1 MHAVTPSG
9 PHASAAEPEALL
21 AARVAGGD
29 AEAFGLLARGLAG
42 PALALASRVL
52 GDRALAEDAVQ
63 EALARL
69 WREAGRYDPG
79 RGAFGAWWRRML
91 LNCALD
97 GRRRLRPAAPLEAA
111 AHVADLAPGPEAA
124 AASSALARRLEEAMA
139 ALPPRQRAALAL
151 FHGEGH
157 SMAEIAAVL
166 ETTEKAVEGLLGRA
180 RADLRLRLAD
190 LADETG

>member
-9 PHASAAEPEALL
+9 PHARAAEPEALL

-29 AEAFGLLARGLAG
+29 AEAFGLLVRGLAG
-42 PALALASRVL
+42 PALALATRVL

-69 WREAGRYDPG
+69 WREAGRYDPA
-79 RGAFGAWWRRML
+79 RGAFGAWWRRVL

-111 AHVADLAPGPEAA
+111 AAVADPGPGPEAT
-124 AASSALARRLEEAMA
+124 AASSALGRRLQAAMA

-157 SMAEIAAVL
+157 SMAEIAAAL

>member
-1 MHAVTPSG
+1 MHAVTPTG
-9 PHASAAEPEALL
+9 LHARAAEPEALL
-21 AARVAGGD
+21 AARVAAGD
-29 AEAFGLLARGLAG
+29 AEAFRLLARGLAG
-42 PALALASRVL
+42 PGLALATRVL

-69 WREAGRYDPG
+69 WREARRYDPA
-79 RGAFGAWWRRML
+79 RGSFGAWWRRVLM
-91 LNCALD
+91 NCALD
-97 GRRRLRPAAPLEAA
+97 GRRRLRPVVPLEAA
-111 AHVADLAPGPEAA
+111 AHVADPAPGPEANA
-124 AASSALARRLEEAMA
+124 ANGALARRLEQALA
-139 ALPPRQRAALAL
+139 ALPPRQRAALAM

-180 RADLRLRLAD
+180 RADLRNRLGD